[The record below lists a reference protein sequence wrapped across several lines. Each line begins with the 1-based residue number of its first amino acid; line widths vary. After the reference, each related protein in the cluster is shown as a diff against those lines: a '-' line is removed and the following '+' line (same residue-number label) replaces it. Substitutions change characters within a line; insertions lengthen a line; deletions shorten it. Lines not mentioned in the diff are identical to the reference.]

1 MSKSNACC
9 AFERCYS
16 IPVPFLRMTVFVFF
30 KNQNQNM
37 KSKQVTLGR
46 ITQRFTGTMLNRF
59 LGRIQTRNKR
69 NRNTQGPTSAIGT
82 VQVRYAE
89 RFFSIS
95 KIEIFVLALTLLVTN
110 SNVGGQIAVACTV
123 ELTLLYRGKIRG
135 KIRGR

>member
-1 MSKSNACC
+1 
-9 AFERCYS
+9 
-16 IPVPFLRMTVFVFF
+16 MTVFVFF

-46 ITQRFTGTMLNRF
+46 IIQRFTGTMLNRF

-69 NRNTQGPTSAIGT
+69 NRNTQGKTSAIGT
-82 VQVRYAE
+82 VRYAE
-89 RFFSIS
+89 RSFSIS
-95 KIEIFVLALTLLVTN
+95 KNEIFVLALTLLATN

-123 ELTLLYRGKIRG
+123 ELTWG